1 MIAHPFAIK
10 PVEIAFL
17 KKDVSIWNIN
27 SFAEFYMQI
36 AEKYKKDYAKALV
49 KFRAER
55 ERYLAELS
63 TIDGIR
69 VIPTQAN
76 YVMVELLNG
85 KTAKEITKK
94 LVLEHNILIKDLRS
108 KMGGKQFVR
117 LAIRN
122 EKDNDALISALK
134 KVLK

>member
-1 MIAHPFAIK
+1 
-10 PVEIAFL
+10 
-17 KKDVSIWNIN
+17 
-27 SFAEFYMQI
+27 MQI